1 MICCCLARCCPTLVP
16 LALLMPNELRPVT
29 DWSNEVG
36 EQVKST
42 LTENMQMIQ
51 QMQANLSA
59 RQLDANIDLM
69 KSLYQRLRWAVQ
81 ATDTFAPKQM
91 QPLPLQLNTTLI
103 RNALAGVAQATP
115 LVPSG
120 VNKSQMDA
128 LRAKASA
135 QLDRLQQQKQQPQAA
150 SDNDQSA
157 AQGTSG
163 RRRASAQRRAAG
175 GAARRRKKRPE
186 YEESDEEDELE
197 DDDDDEDD

>member
-1 MICCCLARCCPTLVP
+1 
-16 LALLMPNELRPVT
+16 LLLFGSLLPNTGATGAADPNELRPVT

-150 SDNDQSA
+150 ATTTSQQPKARA
-157 AQGTSG
+157 APA
-163 RRRASAQRRAAG
+163 RKRAAAGAG

>member
-1 MICCCLARCCPTLVP
+1 M
-16 LALLMPNELRPVT
+16 T

-150 SDNDQSA
+150 ATTTSQQPKARA
-157 AQGTSG
+157 APA
-163 RRRASAQRRAAG
+163 RKRAAAGAG

>member
-1 MICCCLARCCPTLVP
+1 
-16 LALLMPNELRPVT
+16 LLLFGSVLPNNAGAVAGADGAASNELRPVT
-29 DWSNEVG
+29 EWSSEVG
-36 EQVKST
+36 EQVKAT

-51 QMQANLSA
+51 QMQTNLSA
-59 RQLDANIDLM
+59 RRLDANIDLM

-103 RNALAGVAQATP
+103 RNALAGVAQTP

-120 VNKSQMDA
+120 VDKSQMDA

-135 QLDRLQQQKQQPQAA
+135 QLDRLQQKKQQPQAA
-150 SDNDQSA
+150 ATTSQPKARAA
-157 AQGTSG
+157 AQP
-163 RRRASAQRRAAG
+163 RKRAAAGGAG

-186 YEESDEEDELE
+186 YEESDEEDEF
-197 DDDDDEDD
+197 DDGDDEDD